1 MDPYEQVKAYY
12 ASNQPAGF
20 QATMAGET
28 TGEDGNRTYNSYLV
42 RPDNEMMIILNI
54 YEDKT
59 EGKVS
64 INQTASKPD

>member
-1 MDPYEQVKAYY
+1 
-12 ASNQPAGF
+12 
-20 QATMAGET
+20 MAGET